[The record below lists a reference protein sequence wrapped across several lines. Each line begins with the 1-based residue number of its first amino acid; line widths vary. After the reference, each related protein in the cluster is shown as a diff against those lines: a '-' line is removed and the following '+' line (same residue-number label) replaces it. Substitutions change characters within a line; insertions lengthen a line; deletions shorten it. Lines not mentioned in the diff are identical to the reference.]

1 MIAVRPPPLE
11 TPALSLF
18 PDLAALDRDGR
29 EAITLS
35 QMLSMTSGLA
45 WNEWRATSL
54 LDNDEFG
61 LFWRGS
67 QVRYTFDRPM
77 AAPAGTRRH
86 PLRLQRRQHR
96 RAGADSG

>member
-35 QMLSMTSGLA
+35 QILSMTSGLA

-67 QVRYTFDRPM
+67 
-77 AAPAGTRRH
+77 
-86 PLRLQRRQHR
+86 
-96 RAGADSG
+96 